1 LLDGVEHQVIE
12 HKLVGIEALGAAA
25 VDSSEEL
32 FQLVLKHGDV
42 LLGGVE
48 LLAQGFDLELLLIDD
63 LIGFDDR
70 RYHER

>member
-1 LLDGVEHQVIE
+1 VIE
-12 HKLVGIEALGAAA
+12 HELVGIKALGAAA
-25 VDSSEEL
+25 VDSAQEL
-32 FQLVLKHGDV
+32 FHLVLKHGDV

-48 LLAQGFDLELLLIDD
+48 LFAQGFDLKLLLIDD